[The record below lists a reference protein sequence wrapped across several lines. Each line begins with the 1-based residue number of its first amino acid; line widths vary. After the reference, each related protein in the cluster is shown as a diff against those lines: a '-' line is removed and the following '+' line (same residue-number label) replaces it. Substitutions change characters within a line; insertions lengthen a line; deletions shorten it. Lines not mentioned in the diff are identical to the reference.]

1 MTVFLNALRE
11 VWGLFV
17 EDLSFTIA
25 LLICF
30 GIATLVLPRVP
41 MPPPWR
47 GATLFA
53 LLAIVLVENVRRSA
67 RG

>member
-1 MTVFLNALRE
+1 MTVVLTALRE

-30 GIATLVLPRVP
+30 GIATLVFPRVAL
-41 MPPPWR
+41 PPAWK
-47 GATLFA
+47 GATLFI
-53 LLAIVLVENVRRSA
+53 LLAVALVENVRRTA
-67 RG
+67 QR

>member
-1 MTVFLNALRE
+1 MTVLLNALRE

-25 LLICF
+25 LLICL
-30 GIATLVLPRVP
+30 GIAALVLPRVP
-41 MPPPWR
+41 IPPAWR

-53 LLAIVLVENVRRSA
+53 LLAIILVENVLRSA
-67 RG
+67 RR

>member
-1 MTVFLNALRE
+1 MSVVLTALRE

-30 GIATLVLPRVP
+30 GIATIVLPRVP
-41 MPPPWR
+41 MPPAWR
-47 GATLFA
+47 GATLFL
-53 LLAIVLVENVRRSA
+53 LLAVALVENVRRTA
-67 RG
+67 QR